1 METIRDW
8 KDEWIKTNGKTD
20 DLEVLIRYNNEDED
34 IYEGSFVDIPKDL
47 EEKKVINY
55 SKILT
60 STVPERIGA
69 YILKIG

>member
-1 METIRDW
+1 METIKDW
-8 KDEWIKTNGKTD
+8 KDKWIKTNGKTD
-20 DLEVLIRYNNEDED
+20 DLEVLIRYNNENED

-60 STVPERIGA
+60 STISKRIGA